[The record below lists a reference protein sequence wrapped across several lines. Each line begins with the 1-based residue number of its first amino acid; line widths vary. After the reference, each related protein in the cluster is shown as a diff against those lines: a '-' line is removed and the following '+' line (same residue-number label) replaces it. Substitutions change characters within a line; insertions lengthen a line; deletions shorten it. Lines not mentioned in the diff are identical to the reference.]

1 MVGFEALLIG
11 LGSENHKTFSPTA
24 TIQVCLLLYIL
35 TQLNKQN
42 MEMRMG
48 GGGEKMN
55 HILGILF
62 CHLSHF

>member
-11 LGSENHKTFSPTA
+11 LGSENRKTFSPTA
-24 TIQVCLLLYIL
+24 TIQICPLLYIL

-48 GGGEKMN
+48 GCVKR
-55 HILGILF
+55 
-62 CHLSHF
+62 